1 MNDFAEYMW
10 YLLTTPFK
18 KVQKEVNAWYAY
30 CLAIGAMFDEIKEAF
45 LRARDEGM
53 IATCSDFM
61 LAEQGKDR
69 GLNRYQGESL
79 DNFRKRIALYEEVC
93 ELGGLNG
100 GILLAVRSLGY
111 SEPQIISAPKL
122 TNDAARWAEF
132 YLVIQMSLDE
142 EHPIGFDILQS
153 TVRRWKEC
161 EAKDNYM
168 FHYSLPVMGFS
179 KFLAVVYGYYEFTYL
194 CWLDGSW
201 WLDGSVKLGDYQE
214 DVEEIIVSEIIKTK
228 IHTKKEAESRVTGNI
243 SPVRYIALGSGAGS
257 YGQEKNH
264 LAEDV
269 QLFHEIIRKEIE
281 DIVKLDDITYQF
293 SITLDH
299 EEAVGEGINE
309 IMLVDEDGDAVLFSS
324 FLTKTKARAEET
336 YTIVLS

>member
-1 MNDFAEYMW
+1 MTGFAEYMW

-18 KVQKEVNAWYAY
+18 KVRKEVNAWYAY
-30 CLAIGAMFDEIKEAF
+30 CRAIGSMFDEVKEAF

-61 LAEQGKDR
+61 LQEQGEER
-69 GLNRYQGESL
+69 GLQRYKGESV
-79 DNFRKRIALYEEVC
+79 DNFRKRIAMYEEVC
-93 ELGGLNG
+93 ELGGLNE

-111 SEPQIISAPKL
+111 VDPQIISASKY
-122 TNDAARWAEF
+122 TNDATRWAEF
-132 YLVIQMSLDE
+132 YLIVQMDLDSK
-142 EHPIGFDILQS
+142 HPIGFDVLQS

-168 FHYSLPVMGFS
+168 FHYNLPVKGFS
-179 KFLAVVYGYYEFTYL
+179 DFLAVIYGYYELTYL

-201 WLDGSVKLGDYQE
+201 LLDGSVKLGDYVE
-214 DVEEIIVSEIIKTK
+214 NVEEIIVSEIIKAK
-228 IHTKKEAESRVTGNI
+228 SYAKKEALSRVTGSI
-243 SPVRYIALGSGAGS
+243 SSIKYIALGSGAGS

-269 QLFHEIIRKEIE
+269 QLFHEIIRKEIT

-309 IMLVDEDGDAVLFSS
+309 IMLVDSDGDAVLFSS

-336 YTIVLS
+336 YSIVLS